1 MPGGRP
7 RKQADCKDRIL
18 TLMLS
23 QEEHNAL
30 KDLAERNNQTHSDYI
45 RSRLF
50 PIVAVNDSPPSGAN
64 PRFKLEN
71 ETLEIRLVYV
81 IENSGLFVTH
91 LCEHGRMTKMFGAS
105 NVFGGE
111 PVLFYREEPIIE
123 TKDEYGTKILLHV
136 DKVEGNVGD
145 LEISIS
151 GWDVNGCV
159 EIKQY
164 ADGRPEEVR
173 QIK

>member
-1 MPGGRP
+1 MSLGGNLYFSIV
-7 RKQADCKDRIL
+7 K
-18 TLMLS
+18 
-23 QEEHNAL
+23 N
-30 KDLAERNNQTHSDYI
+30 
-45 RSRLF
+45 RS
-50 PIVAVNDSPPSGAN
+50 S
-64 PRFKLEN
+64 K
-71 ETLEIRLVYV
+71 
-81 IENSGLFVTH
+81 
-91 LCEHGRMTKMFGAS
+91 
-105 NVFGGE
+105 
-111 PVLFYREEPIIE
+111 